1 MRKTRHERS
10 WKSVQISARTK
21 IASGRILWRGP
32 LSGKNQ
38 KNQQKE
44 SASGG
49 KRRRP
54 DSVPPRSRNRAK
66 PTGPGQTNTKE
77 KCDLRA
83 DFTEQRDSSVAT
95 GPRHAHRK
103 SQIQQHGTRKTSTSK
118 WGTTSLTKQ
127 NANQFFSLKSKQVL
141 HLKYSGYR
149 SPSLI
154 SFIRNKNLIYHSL
167 SLILKYTKCK

>member
-83 DFTEQRDSSVAT
+83 DFTEPKRFFGSDWT
-95 GPRHAHRK
+95 E
-103 SQIQQHGTRKTSTSK
+103 TRAQEVSDPTARNKK
-118 WGTTSLTKQ
+118 
-127 NANQFFSLKSKQVL
+127 NE
-141 HLKYSGYR
+141 HLKMGNNE
-149 SPSLI
+149 L
-154 SFIRNKNLIYHSL
+154 NK
-167 SLILKYTKCK
+167 TKCKPIFFIKI

>member
-32 LSGKNQ
+32 LRGKNQ
-38 KNQQKE
+38 KISRRNRPRAGNGADRIQSRRGHEIERSQP
-44 SASGG
+44 GQG
-49 KRRRP
+49 KRIRRKNATFEQI
-54 DSVPPRSRNRAK
+54 SQN
-66 PTGPGQTNTKE
+66 
-77 KCDLRA
+77 
-83 DFTEQRDSSVAT
+83 QRDSSVAT

-127 NANQFFSLKSKQVL
+127 NANHFF
-141 HLKYSGYR
+141 H
-149 SPSLI
+149 
-154 SFIRNKNLIYHSL
+154 
-167 SLILKYTKCK
+167 